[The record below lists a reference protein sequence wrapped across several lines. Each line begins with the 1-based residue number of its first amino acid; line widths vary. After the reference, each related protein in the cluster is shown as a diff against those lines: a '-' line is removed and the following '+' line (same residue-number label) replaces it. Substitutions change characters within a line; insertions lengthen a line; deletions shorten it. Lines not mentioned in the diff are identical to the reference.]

1 MYCSSCGAAVPP
13 GLSYCNRCG
22 VDLRAKEQTPA
33 RRSGPSPDSLVW
45 GIVGVTVVGLFLVI
59 ALMVFMKDLHFN
71 DGLING
77 FAVAAFLSFLLVD
90 VLFAWLLLS
99 SRRDQR
105 KSSDLVQL
113 KAELAREL
121 GAAQTHSLA
130 EPGQSV
136 TEHTTRNLE
145 PVTSKRGEQGA
156 RQ

>member
-1 MYCSSCGAAVPP
+1 MYCSTCGAAVPP

-22 VDLRAKEQTPA
+22 VDLRAKEHTPA
-33 RRSGPSPDSLVW
+33 RRSGPSPDALVW
-45 GIVGVTVVGLFLVI
+45 GIVGVTIVGLFSVI
-59 ALMVFMKDLHFN
+59 ALIVFMKDLHFN

-77 FAVAAFLSFLLVD
+77 FAVAAFLSFFLVD
-90 VLFAWLLLS
+90 ILFAWLLLS

-113 KAELAREL
+113 KAELTREL

-136 TEHTTRNLE
+136 TEHTTRTLE
-145 PVTSKRGEQGA
+145 PVPRSSQN
-156 RQ
+156 